1 VGALVNDASVDPD
14 ELWLFKGALDSVS
27 RSPDAFVR
35 GVGVVAEA
43 ERACAV
49 AGSPGKIHA

>member
-1 VGALVNDASVDPD
+1 MVYLGISL
-14 ELWLFKGALDSVS
+14 
-27 RSPDAFVR
+27 SPDAFVR